1 MALDVYIPVY
11 PKDKENILKR
21 ADNTN
26 TELNRLKNLNS
37 AQDLSSDYLDVY
49 NSDIPVTGI
58 DQEFGSAYSVSTV
71 KGDTTKA
78 QTNQKNIYS
87 SEQLIDQ
94 NSRTNDG
101 QTTSSN
107 VEGSS
112 ATTLIN
118 PLHDYAPVNYI
129 ITLSCLSKDRF
140 NTGAGSEVVVFKSG
154 GKGVQG
160 AGPLSKDYYVDNLV
174 IRSSIAPSQETA
186 SATAFQILFDV
197 HEPYGSSFVDAL
209 VQAALMQGYKNHLNA
224 VFNIRIEFKGNDDA
238 GQATNYIPNTTRDI
252 PIHIYMVEMKIEA
265 GISIYQIQAAPA
277 TGIALTDLYTT
288 TQESVTITGDT
299 VGDLLEN
306 FFVAYTQS
314 LKTLQAEEDKKIDLT
329 DEYILDTSAS
339 LAEVLDSPIGWTPN
353 SSLASVVTVHNL
365 KTTLPGTS
373 GDASTRQV
381 TVPKGTRIQ
390 TLIEA
395 VVKESR
401 YIRDQF
407 DSDGIPKDDQIKLLK
422 LETQLQLG
430 EDNGNGRDQYQFI
443 YILRTQAFN
452 SGHTSKGNGQTVEN
466 IVPIKEYNYLY
477 TGKNQD
483 VLRFD
488 ITYKF
493 AYYQMLPYLN
503 PKGND
508 VVTEQQDGKASGE
521 SEGDPKPDHTGQD
534 DVDGFATLPVNA
546 GQQTF
551 LPGLNTD
558 NGEIVEIFQ
567 QMIQNPSA
575 DLLVTSVEIIGDPYW
590 LPQQTVSN
598 QSFRGSYGSTAGV
611 DSKGAVTTENE
622 VVIQLNFKQP
632 VDLDDETGLFKNL
645 NDVQG
650 FQGKYR
656 VYICESRFEQG
667 IFTNILQ
674 MVRLHQQTN
683 QITKESK
690 DESSTAKNNSTTPSY
705 AGGSKAGMA
714 NKQGVIENSTS
725 NVQTNKTFTATNPN
739 TRQELAKSGAD
750 KLKYKQKAEADDEE
764 SLSVFKDAMKRQE
777 AKKFNDRLN
786 DSFDSWLSGA

>member
-1 MALDVYIPVY
+1 MA
-11 PKDKENILKR
+11 ENLNFLKR

-26 TELNRLKNLNS
+26 TELNRLKNLSS
-37 AQDLSSDYLDVY
+37 AQDLPSDYLEVY

-58 DQEFGSAYSVSTV
+58 DQEFGNAYSVNAV

-94 NSRTNDG
+94 NSRTIDG
-101 QTTSSN
+101 QTTQVN

-140 NTGAGSEVVVFKSG
+140 NTGAGSEVVIFKSG

-174 IRSSIAPSQETA
+174 IRSSIAPSQETGT
-186 SATAFQILFDV
+186 ATAFQILFDV

-209 VQAALMQGYKNHLNA
+209 VKAALMQGYKNHLNA
-224 VFNIRIEFKGNDDA
+224 VFNIRIEFKGNDDN
-238 GQATNYIPNTTRDI
+238 GQPTNYIPNTTRDI
-252 PIHIYMVEMKIEA
+252 LIHIYMVEMKIEA

-314 LKTLQAEEDKKIDLT
+314 LKTLQAEEDKKIQLT

-339 LAEVLDSPIGWTPN
+339 LAEVLDSPIGWTTN
-353 SSLASVVTVHNL
+353 SSLSSVVTVNNL
-365 KTTLPGTS
+365 MGVGLKKDEVLGRS
-373 GDASTRQV
+373 V

-534 DVDGFATLPVNA
+534 EVDGFTILPVNA

-567 QMIQNPSA
+567 QIIQNPSA
-575 DLLVTSVEIIGDPYW
+575 DLLATSVEIIGDPYW
-590 LPQQTVSN
+590 LPQQSVSN
-598 QSFRGSYGSTAGV
+598 QSFRNSYGSTAGV
-611 DSKGAVTTENE
+611 DSTGAVTTENE

-632 VDLDDETGLFKNL
+632 VDLDDETGLFTNL

-674 MVRLHQQTN
+674 MVRLHKQTN

-690 DESSTAKNNSTTPSY
+690 NESSTEKNENVTSSY

-714 NKQGVIENSTS
+714 HKQGVVENSTS

-786 DSFDSWLSGA
+786 DSLDPWLSGA

>member
-1 MALDVYIPVY
+1 MA
-11 PKDKENILKR
+11 ENLNFLKR

-26 TELNRLKNLNS
+26 TELNRLKNLSS
-37 AQDLSSDYLDVY
+37 AQDLPSDYLEVY

-58 DQEFGSAYSVSTV
+58 DQEFGNAYSVNAV

-94 NSRTNDG
+94 NSRTIDG
-101 QTTSSN
+101 QTTQVN

-140 NTGAGSEVVVFKSG
+140 NTGAGSEVVIFKSG

-174 IRSSIAPSQETA
+174 IRSSIAPSQETGT
-186 SATAFQILFDV
+186 ATAFQILFDV

-209 VQAALMQGYKNHLNA
+209 VKAALMQGYKNHLNA
-224 VFNIRIEFKGNDDA
+224 VFNIRIEFKGNDDN
-238 GQATNYIPNTTRDI
+238 GQPTNYIPNTTRDI

-314 LKTLQAEEDKKIDLT
+314 LKTLQAEEDKKIQLT

-339 LAEVLDSPIGWTPN
+339 LAEVLDSPIGWTTN
-353 SSLASVVTVHNL
+353 SSLSSVVTVNNL
-365 KTTLPGTS
+365 MGVGLKKDEVLGRS
-373 GDASTRQV
+373 V

-534 DVDGFATLPVNA
+534 EVDGFTILPVNA

-567 QMIQNPSA
+567 QIIQNPSA
-575 DLLVTSVEIIGDPYW
+575 DLLATSVEIIGDPYW
-590 LPQQTVSN
+590 LPQQSVSN
-598 QSFRGSYGSTAGV
+598 QSFRNSYGSTAGV
-611 DSKGAVTTENE
+611 DSTGAVTTENE

-632 VDLDDETGLFKNL
+632 VDLDDETGLFTNL

-674 MVRLHQQTN
+674 MVRLHKQTN

-690 DESSTAKNNSTTPSY
+690 NESSTEKNENVTSSY

-714 NKQGVIENSTS
+714 HKQGVVENSTS

-786 DSFDSWLSGA
+786 DSLDPWLSGA

>member
-1 MALDVYIPVY
+1 MA
-11 PKDKENILKR
+11 ENLNFLKR

-26 TELNRLKNLNS
+26 TELNRLKNLSS
-37 AQDLSSDYLDVY
+37 AQDLPSDYLEVY

-58 DQEFGSAYSVSTV
+58 DQEFGNAYSVNAV

-94 NSRTNDG
+94 NSRTIDG
-101 QTTSSN
+101 QTTQVN

-140 NTGAGSEVVVFKSG
+140 NTGAGSEVVIFKSG

-174 IRSSIAPSQETA
+174 IRSSIAPSQETGT
-186 SATAFQILFDV
+186 ATAFQILFDV

-209 VQAALMQGYKNHLNA
+209 VKAALMQGYKNHLNA
-224 VFNIRIEFKGNDDA
+224 VFNIRIEFKGNDDN
-238 GQATNYIPNTTRDI
+238 GQPTNYIPNTTRDI

-314 LKTLQAEEDKKIDLT
+314 LKTLQAEEDKKIQLT

-339 LAEVLDSPIGWTPN
+339 LAEVLDSPIGWTTN
-353 SSLASVVTVHNL
+353 SSLSSVVTVNNL
-365 KTTLPGTS
+365 MGVGLKKDEVLGRS
-373 GDASTRQV
+373 V

-534 DVDGFATLPVNA
+534 EVDGFTILPVNA

-567 QMIQNPSA
+567 QIIQNPSA
-575 DLLVTSVEIIGDPYW
+575 DLLATSVEIIGDPYW
-590 LPQQTVSN
+590 LPQQSVSN
-598 QSFRGSYGSTAGV
+598 QSFRNSYGSTAGV
-611 DSKGAVTTENE
+611 DSTGAVTTENE

-632 VDLDDETGLFKNL
+632 VDLDDEIGLFTNL

-674 MVRLHQQTN
+674 MVRLHKQTN

-690 DESSTAKNNSTTPSY
+690 NESSTEKNENVTSSY

-714 NKQGVIENSTS
+714 HKQGVVENSTS

-786 DSFDSWLSGA
+786 DSLDPWLSGA